1 MKIQSTFFV
10 MLVQDMDRAVGF
22 YRDVVGLELKSQSPY
37 WTEFVFNSS
46 LLVLHGGGAEDYR
59 ETGLV
64 FQIDDIDA
72 ACREVEVGGGRVVIA
87 PREGGGQGVML
98 ANVADT
104 EGNGFTFSQNS

>member
-1 MKIQSTFFV
+1 MKNLWSEEAVERLLSASPEIGED
-10 MLVQDMDRAVGF
+10 LVLRTYASRLIGS
-22 YRDVVGLELKSQSPY
+22 EPA
-37 WTEFVFNSS
+37 
-46 LLVLHGGGAEDYR
+46 LVLHGGGAEDYR

-72 ACREVEVGGGRVVIA
+72 ACHEVEVGGGRVVIA

>member
-1 MKIQSTFFV
+1 

-22 YRDVVGLELKSQSPY
+22 YRDVVGLEAKSQSPY
-37 WTEFVFNSS
+37 WTELVFNSS

-72 ACREVEVGGGRVVIA
+72 ACHEVEVAGGRVVTP